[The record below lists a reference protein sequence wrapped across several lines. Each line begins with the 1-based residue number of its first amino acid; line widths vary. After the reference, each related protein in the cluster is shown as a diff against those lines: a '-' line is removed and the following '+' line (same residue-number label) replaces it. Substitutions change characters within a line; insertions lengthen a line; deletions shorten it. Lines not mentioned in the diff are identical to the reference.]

1 MSSPSSAPLLLKQQE
16 ENGHFL
22 SYAEYWNIEANNKT
36 KMAAVTATDT
46 TVSNTMTTTATTP
59 TKNKM
64 MISLHHDRNFNY
76 VQKMLPRHKWLQKGM
91 KRSEAV
97 RDRINYSQ
105 ILYNA
110 LTNGG
115 ARRKENT

>member
-1 MSSPSSAPLLLKQQE
+1 
-16 ENGHFL
+16 
-22 SYAEYWNIEANNKT
+22 
-36 KMAAVTATDT
+36 MAAVTATDT
-46 TVSNTMTTTATTP
+46 TVSNTTTTTATTP